1 MEDDNSINKVRLLL
15 CGFIKNQRVR
25 RMLNMEYND
34 VQDPKNV
41 GRAMPSCLRK
51 NEAVTS
57 KALKDDGKRI
67 QILSDLC
74 LPAGYSQQASF
85 SDTDFTAISRDNN
98 INDMQS
104 SNKNTSHKCDVKVIV
119 TEWNVEDDENEDISK
134 NLANSYEELEEPFS
148 PVVSEY
154 IPETD

>member
-34 VQDPKNV
+34 VQDP
-41 GRAMPSCLRK
+41 
-51 NEAVTS
+51 T
-57 KALKDDGKRI
+57 LKDDGKRI